1 MTSRED
7 VEGFILSGGSSSRMG
22 TPKGSLL
29 VGGVPIIARV
39 ARVLSGIFTRISVV
53 TDRPEEVD
61 FLGLPT
67 IPDIRKGCGPMGGLH
82 AALSSARSS
91 SVILISC
98 DLPFVSDRLLNAL
111 LQRHGRA
118 PATVPRAGSEVHP
131 LCAVYD
137 CTLTPALEQHL
148 GHRRLS
154 MRKFL
159 EEVGA
164 EFVDL
169 SSLDPPAASSELM
182 NVNSPEDLDAARALA
197 GG

>member
-29 VGGVPIIARV
+29 VGGAPIIARV
-39 ARVLSGIFTRISVV
+39 ARVLSGILARISVV

-82 AALSSARSS
+82 AALLVAHTP
-91 SVILISC
+91 SVMLISC
-98 DLPFVSDRLLNAL
+98 DLPFVSDRLLLIL
-111 LQRHGRA
+111 LERHGRA
-118 PATVPRAGSEVHP
+118 PATVPRADSEVHP

-137 CTLTPALEQHL
+137 RSLTAAVEHHL
-148 GHRRLS
+148 GAQRLS

-164 EFVDL
+164 EHVDL
-169 SSLDPPAASSELM
+169 ALLNPPVASSELM
-182 NVNSPEDLDAARALA
+182 NVNSPEDLAAARAMA